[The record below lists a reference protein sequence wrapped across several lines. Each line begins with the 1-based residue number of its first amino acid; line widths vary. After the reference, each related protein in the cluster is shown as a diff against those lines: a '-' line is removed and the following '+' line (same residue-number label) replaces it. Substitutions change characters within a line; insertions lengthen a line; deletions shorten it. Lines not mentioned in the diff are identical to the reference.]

1 MFFKM
6 KSMAFFMLKK
16 SKIKTLSILSAQ
28 KKEEMIMDNKN
39 LQEAFIKNLNE
50 ILTDIDFAKLDA
62 SCNSDEDGYAKETLK
77 KMHDAFVEV
86 YGTDY
91 LDSGYEFV
99 ELPAVIQGRGTGH
112 IGLGIVTLDIQS
124 SGEHQGTFFL
134 TPRGV
139 IDQGGGDMPK
149 PHSQYLKDNYA
160 PYDYWYTI
168 MLERDHHVDFDN
180 VPEKVTDLLNG
191 CQPDQPELKME

>member
-1 MFFKM
+1 
-6 KSMAFFMLKK
+6 
-16 SKIKTLSILSAQ
+16 
-28 KKEEMIMDNKN
+28 MDNKN

-160 PYDYWYTI
+160 PYDYWYTV

-180 VPEKVTDLLNG
+180 VPEKVIDLLNG